1 MSYVSADQRHP
12 TQLEEP
18 TADERRD
25 GRSRRPRLVAD
36 DGDGQRA
43 GEGQEQGRQ
52 NQGTQREW
60 ETRILAK
67 VDR

>member
-36 DGDGQRA
+36 DGDGQRE

-52 NQGTQREW
+52 N
-60 ETRILAK
+60 
-67 VDR
+67 